1 MFHQAYASV
10 NFIAWKIVNTF
21 FAQQSKEE
29 DFKLTFGM
37 IITECSLSHIAQTY
51 CSFAGWVNE
60 VVAFFR
66 VELTGSDDFGQLLH
80 VGRFDVDNI
89 KRLIGNLHMP
99 EIDPVSRLFHKKNLS
114 NELSH
119 KLASLYPQ
127 AF

>member
-1 MFHQAYASV
+1 
-10 NFIAWKIVNTF
+10 
-21 FAQQSKEE
+21 
-29 DFKLTFGM
+29 M

-99 EIDPVSRLFHKKNLS
+99 EIDPVSRLFHKKKKSQKIRQIKSKTQANLPGS
-114 NELSH
+114 RSILTN
-119 KLASLYPQ
+119 
-127 AF
+127 FF